1 MVKESLKKNLS
12 SVQVLKTLKILMNG
26 DYSMADLIEKM
37 NENEEEPIF
46 NNSVLSKYINTCRQC
61 GIDIPK
67 INNKYFLTKLPF
79 GLDFSEEES
88 ELLEK
93 LKNIISE
100 EMTINSQKNFQ
111 IFVDKL
117 NRFAN
122 KKITR
127 VENKNYVLSFEA
139 FEKALK
145 NRRKVVLIF
154 KNRYELVGIPIT
166 ISKEK
171 GKVFFQIF
179 CKNKIRMIDAGRLS
193 GIQVSNENFIGYMSE
208 QNVVYTLKGKLAKRY
223 ELRPDEQLLKTSDDG
238 SITVSNRCYNT
249 EMLISRLMRYDDLC
263 EIIAPESVKEQMK
276 IAIDDTLKNYGIE

>member
-1 MVKESLKKNLS
+1 MIKESLKKNLS
-12 SVQVLKTLKILMNG
+12 STQVLKTLKLLMNN
-26 DYSMADLIEKM
+26 DYSMVDLIDKM

-79 GLDFSEEES
+79 GLDFTDEES
-88 ELLEK
+88 ELLEN
-93 LKNIISE
+93 LKNKITE
-100 EMTINSQKNFQ
+100 EMSINSQKNFQ
-111 IFVDKL
+111 VFIDKL

-127 VENKNYVLSFEA
+127 VENRNYVLSFEI
-139 FEKALK
+139 FEKALN
-145 NRRKVVLIF
+145 NRRKVILIF

-171 GKVFFQIF
+171 GKVFFHVF

-193 GIQVSNENFIGYMSE
+193 GIQISNENFIGYMTE
-208 QNVVYTLKGKLAKRY
+208 QNVIYTLKGKLAKRY
-223 ELRPDEQLLKTSDDG
+223 ELRPEEQLLRTSDDG
-238 SITVSNRCYNT
+238 SITISNKCYNT
-249 EMLISRLMRYDDLC
+249 EMLISRLLRYDDLC
-263 EIIAPESVKEQMK
+263 EVVAPDSVKEQMK
-276 IAIDDTLKNYGIE
+276 TAIDDTLKNYGIE